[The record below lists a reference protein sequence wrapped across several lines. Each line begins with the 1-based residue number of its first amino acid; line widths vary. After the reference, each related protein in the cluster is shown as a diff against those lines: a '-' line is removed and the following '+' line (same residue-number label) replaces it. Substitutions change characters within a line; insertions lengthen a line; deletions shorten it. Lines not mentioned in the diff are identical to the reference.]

1 MFGSNNGDAT
11 RVKYTEKS
19 LKTTLGFLFHVS
31 SIHAFRILANFSP
44 LRVRFLLAHLNN
56 RETWLNSHDSRV
68 SKTNHFVKWRRNGIR
83 TILFLFLPS
92 FRAYRARTELI
103 TWKRARR
110 SFAANGSVCCSCS
123 GGSSFSLLKPP
134 KYLMMVHRTKN
145 ATTTYYSPFPSLPNI
160 PEISFRP
167 AALTPWKD
175 TKWRLS

>member
-103 TWKRARR
+103 TWKWARR
-110 SFAANGSVCCSCS
+110 TLPRMDRFVV
-123 GGSSFSLLKPP
+123 LVPEDR
-134 KYLMMVHRTKN
+134 V
-145 ATTTYYSPFPSLPNI
+145 SPFLNPRNTWWWST
-160 PEISFRP
+160 ERRMQRP
-167 AALTPWKD
+167 PT
-175 TKWRLS
+175 TRLSPPSPTSPKSRSAQLL